1 MSQMNHGPSRR
12 RFLQGALATSS
23 ALVLAAC
30 GSVPATTTDSA
41 TSAPA
46 APAASAAPVAAAP
59 TAAPADAS
67 ASGGVSASGVKELT
81 IIWAEWDPSNYLQQ
95 LVKDYKGVAGVDVKV
110 VQEPWPSFGTRVF
123 AEFAAKGQSYDM
135 VVGDSQ
141 WLGQGAT
148 QGHYV
153 ELTDIFDSQLNGKA
167 LAPATIAAYAEYPKG
182 DGKYWAYPLE
192 GDACGWAYRKDLFED
207 PTEMASFK
215 AKYSTDLA
223 VPKTWAELKNIAEF
237 FTRPDKNLY
246 GLSLY
251 TQKEGDAITM
261 GYENVLFSWGADW
274 GDPKTYEAQGVL
286 NSKQAAEA
294 LDFYRS
300 LYAFAPPGSSNDFWQ
315 EGVNKYTAGQ
325 VAMSMN
331 YFAFFPGLANSA
343 TNPYAEKTGFFA
355 NPTGPDGKSFSALGG
370 QGISV
375 IKYGSPEKQQASLD
389 FIKWLAKDET
399 QQKWAELGGYTCNQ
413 NILNSKAFLENTPYN
428 QAFSDSMQ
436 KVKDFWAVPVYGEL
450 LTVSQDELHK
460 FVINGEGTA
469 QSTLDTMAAQHDV
482 IFKKAGLLK

>member
-1 MSQMNHGPSRR
+1 MSQMNHHPSRR

-30 GSVPATTTDSA
+30 GSAPATTTTTDSA
-41 TSAPA
+41 TTAPA
-46 APAASAAPVAAAP
+46 APAAAAP

-67 ASGGVSASGVKELT
+67 AAGGTSASGVKELT

-95 LVKDYKGVAGVDVKV
+95 LVKDYKDVGGVDVKV
-110 VQEPWPSFGTRVF
+110 VQEPWTSFGTRVF

-153 ELTDIFDSQLNGKA
+153 DLTSAFNTDLNGKA
-167 LAPATIAAYAEYPKG
+167 LSPPTVTYYAEYPKG
-182 DGKYWAYPLE
+182 EGKYWAYPLE

-207 PTEMASFK
+207 PKEKDAYK
-215 AKYSTDLA
+215 AKYNAELG
-223 VPKTWAELKNIAEF
+223 VPKTWDELRNIAEF

-251 TQKEGDAITM
+251 TQKAGDAISM
-261 GYENVLFSWGADW
+261 GYENVLFSWGGDW
-274 GDPKTYEAQGVL
+274 GDQKTYKAEGVL
-286 NSKQAAEA
+286 NSKQAVDA
-294 LDFYRS
+294 LDFYRG
-300 LYAFAPPGSSNDFWQ
+300 LYKFAPPGSSDDFWQ

-331 YFAFFPGLANSA
+331 FFAFFPGLANSA
-343 TNPYAEKTGFFA
+343 TNPYADKTGFFS
-355 NPTGPDGKSFSALGG
+355 NPSGPDGKSYAALGG
-370 QGISV
+370 QGISI
-375 IKYGSPEKQQASLD
+375 IKYISPEKQQAAMD
-389 FIKWLAKDET
+389 FMKWLAKDDT
-399 QQKWAELGGYTCNQ
+399 QQKWAELGGYTCNL
-413 NILNSKAFLENTPYN
+413 NILNSKAFQENTPYN
-428 QAFSDSMQ
+428 AAFAETMQ

-450 LTVSQDELHK
+450 LTVSQDDLHK
-460 FVINGEGTA
+460 FIINGEGTA
-469 QSTLDTMAAQHDV
+469 QSTLDDMAAQHDV